1 VAVRVRTAPSSGGVV
16 LHGGFPPGGGVVLPG
31 GFPPPG
37 VGGVVL
43 PGGFPLGGVILS
55 GRNMTPYSR
64 DSFG

>member
-1 VAVRVRTAPSSGGVV
+1 MAVRVRTAPSSGGVI
-16 LHGGFPPGGGVVLPG
+16 LHGGFPPGGVVLPG
-31 GFPPPG
+31 GFPP
-37 VGGVVL
+37 GGVVL

>member
-1 VAVRVRTAPSSGGVV
+1 MAVRVRTAPSSGGVV
-16 LHGGFPPGGGVVLPG
+16 LHG